1 MVKMIEFKKVSFKY
15 GNKIILNEV
24 DISIPQGKTE
34 VILGSSGTG
43 KSTLLKIMVGLISP
57 DSGKVYFD
65 EKSLFDLNEKELLT
79 LRRRLA
85 MVFQNGGLFDSLN
98 VAENVSYRCQ
108 RCDNLSP
115 QEIEGRIEKEL
126 SYVGLK
132 GTEKL
137 IPSQLSAGMRKRVGI
152 ARALCTQ
159 AKIILFD
166 EPTVGLDPLN
176 TYNIQ
181 RILAKLKKERAVTMV
196 IVTHDIDNALEIADE
211 VVILNKGR
219 FIFKGT
225 PDELKKSQ
233 DEQVQAF
240 LNPKDSLWE
249 EFELSSD

>member
-1 MVKMIEFKKVSFKY
+1 MVRMIEFKKVSFKY
-15 GNKIILNEV
+15 GNKIILNAV
-24 DISIPQGKTE
+24 DFLIPQGKTE

-43 KSTLLKIMVGLISP
+43 KSTLLKIMVGLIRP

-65 EKSLFDLNEKELLT
+65 GKSIFELNEKELSI

-108 RCDNLSP
+108 RCYDLSP
-115 QEIEGRIEKEL
+115 QEIENRVKKEL

-132 GTEKL
+132 GAEKL
-137 IPSQLSAGMRKRVGI
+137 MPSQLSLGMRKRAGI
-152 ARALCTQ
+152 ARALCTR
-159 AKIILFD
+159 ANIILFD

-181 RILAKLKKERAVTMV
+181 RILTKLKKERGVTMV
-196 IVTHDIDNALEIADE
+196 IVTHDINNALEIADE
-211 VVILNKGR
+211 VVILNEGR
-219 FIFKGT
+219 FIFKDT
-225 PDELKKSQ
+225 PDELKKSP

-240 LNPKDSLWE
+240 LNPKGNFWE
-249 EFELSSD
+249 EYEK

>member
-1 MVKMIEFKKVSFKY
+1 MVKVIEFKKVSFKY
-15 GNKIILNEV
+15 GNKTVLNAV
-24 DISIPQGKTE
+24 DLLIRQGKTE

-43 KSTLLKIMVGLISP
+43 KSTLLKIMVGLIRP

-65 EKSLFDLNEKELLT
+65 GESLFDLNEKELFT
-79 LRRRLA
+79 LRRRLS

-98 VAENVSYRCQ
+98 VAQNVSYRCQ
-108 RCDNLSP
+108 RCYNLSP
-115 QEIEGRIEKEL
+115 QEIEERIKKEL

-137 IPSQLSAGMRKRVGI
+137 MPSQLSVGMRKRAGI

-159 AKIILFD
+159 ANIILFD

-196 IVTHDIDNALEIADE
+196 IVTHDINNALEIADE
-211 VVILNKGR
+211 VVILNEGK

-225 PDELKKSQ
+225 PDELKKSE
-233 DEQVQAF
+233 DEQTQAF
-240 LNPKDSLWE
+240 LNPKGSLWE
-249 EFELSSD
+249 EHEE

>member
-1 MVKMIEFKKVSFKY
+1 MIEFKKVSFKY

-24 DISIPQGKTE
+24 DLFIKEGKTE

-43 KSTLLKIMVGLISP
+43 KSTLLKIMVGLIRP

-65 EKSLFDLNEKELLT
+65 GESLFDLSEKGLSA
-79 LRRRLA
+79 LRRRLS

-98 VAENVSYRCQ
+98 VAGNVSYRCQ
-108 RCDNLSP
+108 RCYNLSP
-115 QEIEGRIEKEL
+115 QEIEEHIKKEL

-132 GTEKL
+132 GIEEL
-137 IPSQLSAGMRKRVGI
+137 MPSQLSMGMRKRAGI
-152 ARALCTQ
+152 VRALCTQ

-181 RILAKLKKERAVTMV
+181 RILVKLKKERAVTMV
-196 IVTHDIDNALEIADE
+196 IVTHDINNALEIADE
-211 VVILNKGR
+211 VVILNEGK

-225 PDELKKSQ
+225 PDELKKSP

-240 LNPKDSLWE
+240 LNPKSNSWVEYEGD
-249 EFELSSD
+249 

>member
-1 MVKMIEFKKVSFKY
+1 MIEFKKVSFKY

-24 DISIPQGKTE
+24 DLFIKEGKTE

-43 KSTLLKIMVGLISP
+43 KSTLLKIMVGLIRP

-65 EKSLFDLNEKELLT
+65 GESLFDLSEKGLSA
-79 LRRRLA
+79 LRRRLS

-98 VAENVSYRCQ
+98 VAGNVSYRCQ
-108 RCDNLSP
+108 RCYNLSP
-115 QEIEGRIEKEL
+115 QEIEEHIKKEL

-132 GTEKL
+132 GIEEL
-137 IPSQLSAGMRKRVGI
+137 MPSQLSMGMRKRAGI

-181 RILAKLKKERAVTMV
+181 RILVKLKKERAVTMV
-196 IVTHDIDNALEIADE
+196 IVTHDINNALEIADE
-211 VVILNKGR
+211 VVILNEGK

-225 PDELKKSQ
+225 PDELKKSP

-240 LNPKDSLWE
+240 LNPKSNSWVEYEGD
-249 EFELSSD
+249 